1 MMSVEGKPLAQVRA
15 LWAAYERGGVDAM
28 HRVVGDAPVEWIP
41 LDADEPVAP
50 EDFWGDWGHRQG
62 EQVSVTVHSFE
73 EHGSC
78 VLAHGSMRTF
88 REGGFVD
95 VQPSWV
101 YFFRDEVLVRGKG
114 YPTRQAALEAISR
127 WPPEG

>member
-1 MMSVEGKPLAQVRA
+1 MTSVEGRQIEQIRA

-28 HRVVGDAPVEWIP
+28 RRVVGDTPVEWIP
-41 LDADEPVAP
+41 LDDDEPVAP
-50 EDFWGDWGHRQG
+50 EAFWGDWGHRRD
-62 EQVSVTVHSFE
+62 EQVSVTVHSLE

-101 YFFRDEVLVRGKG
+101 CFFREEVLVRVRG
-114 YPTRQAALEAISR
+114 YPTRQTALEAISR